1 MPHFHIWSMSSEIYS
16 KSLLNPAVLSPYLPV
31 NHEFFG
37 TQHSPLL
44 HHTLCENRIFA
55 FMRFS
60 HKMNLEVTYV
70 PHSKTDCKILG
81 ENIRLLRKAHRL
93 SQKQMAAIAGISIYS
108 LRKTEQGILPFSL
121 CADTLIRISR
131 HFHLRPATLFAPQE
145 DWNVKLLLNGEEDI

>member
-44 HHTLCENRIFA
+44 HHTLCENRINVN
-55 FMRFS
+55 MRFS

-70 PHSKTDCKILG
+70 PHSKTDCEKHIAY
-81 ENIRLLRKAHRL
+81 LRNKWLPLQETA
-93 SQKQMAAIAGISIYS
+93 SIPCV
-108 LRKTEQGILPFSL
+108 RQNKGCFPF
-121 CADTLIRISR
+121 
-131 HFHLRPATLFAPQE
+131 LFAQTP
-145 DWNVKLLLNGEEDI
+145 